1 MEREAG
7 AHGRRYSEVES
18 VLAVLPSF
26 CDRAGEHLLPPCSPG
41 GPHLS
46 WLLVAAGIE
55 GSDDDALVTGEQDEE
70 LSRWEQEQIR
80 KGINI
85 PQVRTSKVTKYI

>member
-1 MEREAG
+1 M
-7 AHGRRYSEVES
+7 
-18 VLAVLPSF
+18 
-26 CDRAGEHLLPPCSPG
+26 
-41 GPHLS
+41 
-46 WLLVAAGIE
+46 AAGIE

-85 PQVRTSKVTKYI
+85 PQVRTKRLNFKNSTEETFCACFVKSQRY

>member
-1 MEREAG
+1 MLI
-7 AHGRRYSEVES
+7 SLF
-18 VLAVLPSF
+18 LAS
-26 CDRAGEHLLPPCSPG
+26 
-41 GPHLS
+41 
-46 WLLVAAGIE
+46 GIE

-85 PQVRTSKVTKYI
+85 PQVRRQTSGGKQVDRLSLLLAWSGPQ

>member
-1 MEREAG
+1 M
-7 AHGRRYSEVES
+7 
-18 VLAVLPSF
+18 
-26 CDRAGEHLLPPCSPG
+26 
-41 GPHLS
+41 
-46 WLLVAAGIE
+46 AAGIE

-85 PQVRTSKVTKYI
+85 PQVSTEELDFRGYKVTFKNVNV

>member
-1 MEREAG
+1 MT
-7 AHGRRYSEVES
+7 
-18 VLAVLPSF
+18 
-26 CDRAGEHLLPPCSPG
+26 
-41 GPHLS
+41 
-46 WLLVAAGIE
+46 AGIE

-85 PQVRTSKVTKYI
+85 PQVRTDGFHFKNGKVNENVFCLFC